1 MEEKQQKGNRTIWVN
16 GNLLN
21 GGKQPRPEVQNILE
35 KLGLKLE
42 HAVPKSEHSS
52 GKDLVQISGPK
63 DIIAGLSV
71 LIKAKA
77 V

>member
-1 MEEKQQKGNRTIWVN
+1 MEEKQTNTEKAIWVN

-42 HAVPKSEHSS
+42 YVVPKDEHSS
-52 GKDLVQISGPK
+52 GKDLVQISGPE
-63 DIIAGLSV
+63 DIIVGLSA